1 MPYLSQLLHS
11 SVDDSWNERVGKL
24 VDVVAPPPLRE
35 GPLAETGVSH
45 ARSRW
50 SLARSSHVAAL
61 ARQAGA
67 PLAGAATPGVL
78 ALLVETPDERL
89 LRVLPAQVGSVEHDR
104 VVLKVPRTDLQ
115 PYHPQPEE
123 VLLAAEVLNKQ
134 VVDLAR
140 KRVTRVN
147 DIRLDD
153 DWRLLGLDCTNL
165 GLLRWLVPAGVYET
179 VARHV
184 SAPLL
189 LWDQTGLLPA
199 RGQEAPAEAAPPQ
212 ATEPERAPDQPERKS
227 GALAQFHPA
236 DIADILHDLSPE
248 EGSRVLASFDTE
260 TAAQT
265 LEEIE
270 REHQL
275 RLLER
280 MPSSRAADLL
290 DEMEPDKA
298 ADLLAELPAARAQ
311 ELLGLMQREESED
324 VQELL
329 AYPEDSAGGLM
340 TTDYVLVG
348 QDRTAEEALTRV
360 RAAINEDVRVAYV
373 YCVADDTREDEEQ
386 RLLGVASLWEL
397 LAADPEQPLR
407 EFMQTSLISVPPDAD
422 PQTVAEMM
430 AKYDLLALPVLDE
443 QGSLQGIVTVDD
455 ALDVLLPPNR
465 RRRARRMY

>member
-11 SVDDSWNERVGKL
+11 SVDDSWNERVGRL
-24 VDVVAPPPLRE
+24 VDVVAPPTPM
-35 GPLAETGVSH
+35 
-45 ARSRW
+45 
-50 SLARSSHVAAL
+50 AAL
-61 ARQAGA
+61 AQQPGASEAGA
-67 PLAGAATPGVL
+67 PAAPVAGGAPPGVL

-89 LRVLPAQVGSVEHDR
+89 RRVLPAQVGRVEHDR
-104 VVLKVPRTDLQ
+104 VVLNVPRADLQ
-115 PYHPQPEE
+115 PYQPRPEE
-123 VLLAAEVLNKQ
+123 VCLVAEVLNKQ

-140 KRVTRVN
+140 KRVARVN

-179 VARHV
+179 VARRFPASLV
-184 SAPLL
+184 SWGQTSLLPTREQEASAEAEASGQAREAQRPQEPSSAP
-189 LWDQTGLLPA
+189 
-199 RGQEAPAEAAPPQ
+199 
-212 ATEPERAPDQPERKS
+212 ERTS

-248 EGSRVLASFDTE
+248 EGSRVLASLDTE
-260 TAAQT
+260 TAAET

-275 RLLER
+275 HLLER
-280 MPSSRAADLL
+280 MASARAADLL
-290 DEMEPDKA
+290 EEMGPDKA
-298 ADLLAELPAARAQ
+298 ADLLAELPADRAQ
-311 ELLGLMQREESED
+311 ELLGLMQREESEE

-397 LAADPEQPLR
+397 LVADPEQPLR
-407 EFMQTSLISVPPDAD
+407 AFMQTSLISVPPDAD

-430 AKYDLLALPVLDE
+430 AKYDLLALPVLDA
-443 QGSLQGIVTVDD
+443 QGCLQGIVTVDD
-455 ALDVLLPPNR
+455 ALDVLLPANR

>member
-1 MPYLSQLLHS
+1 MPYLSQLLHR
-11 SVDDSWNERVGKL
+11 SVDDSWNERVGRL
-24 VDVVAPPPLRE
+24 VDVVAPPTHL
-35 GPLAETGVSH
+35 
-45 ARSRW
+45 
-50 SLARSSHVAAL
+50 AAL
-61 ARQAGA
+61 AQRVAVAGEAA
-67 PLAGAATPGVL
+67 PAVL
-78 ALLVETPDERL
+78 ALIVETPDDQL
-89 LRVLPAQVGSVEHDR
+89 ARVLPAQVGRLEHDR
-104 VVLKVPRTDLQ
+104 VALNVPRADLQ
-115 PYHPQPEE
+115 PYQPQPDE
-123 VLLAAEVLNKQ
+123 VRLAAEVLNKQ
-134 VVDLAR
+134 VVDLAH
-140 KRVTRVN
+140 KRVVRVN

-179 VARHV
+179 VARRF
-184 SAPLL
+184 ATPLL

-199 RGQEAPAEAAPPQ
+199 RSPDVPAEAPAPPV
-212 ATEPERAPDQPERKS
+212 TES
-227 GALAQFHPA
+227 GPLGQLHPA

-248 EGSRVLASFDTE
+248 EGSRVLASLDTE
-260 TAAQT
+260 TAAET

-280 MPSSRAADLL
+280 MDAERAADVLE
-290 DEMEPDKA
+290 EMGPDKA
-298 ADLLAELPAARAQ
+298 ADLLAELPEPRAQ
-311 ELLGLMQREESED
+311 ELLRLMKREESED

-348 QDRTAEEALTRV
+348 QDRTAEEALVRV
-360 RAAINEDVRVAYV
+360 RAAINDDVRVAYV
-373 YCVADDTREDEEQ
+373 YCVADDTLDEDQEQ
-386 RLLGVASLWEL
+386 RLLGAASLWEL

-407 EFMQTSLISVPPDAD
+407 ELMETNIISVPPDAD
-422 PQTVAEMM
+422 PLTVAETI

-443 QGSLQGIVTVDD
+443 QGNIQGIVTVDD

>member
-1 MPYLSQLLHS
+1 MPYLSQVLHR

-24 VDVVAPPPLRE
+24 VDVVAPP
-35 GPLAETGVSH
+35 T
-45 ARSRW
+45 
-50 SLARSSHVAAL
+50 HVAAL
-61 ARQAGA
+61 AQRFSA
-67 PLAGAATPGVL
+67 PGTGLGGEAVPRVL
-78 ALLVETPDERL
+78 ALIVETPDEERV
-89 LRVLPAQVGSVEHDR
+89 RVLPAQVGRVEHDR
-104 VVLKVPRTDLQ
+104 IALNVPRAALQ
-115 PYHPQPEE
+115 PDHPLPDE
-123 VLLAAEVLNKQ
+123 VRLAAEVLNKQ
-134 VVDLAR
+134 VVDLAH
-140 KRVTRVN
+140 KRVVRVN

-179 VARHV
+179 VARRFPA
-184 SAPLL
+184 SLL
-189 LWDQTGLLPA
+189 LWEQTGLLPPRA
-199 RGQEAPAEAAPPQ
+199 QEAPAEAPPPG
-212 ATEPERAPDQPERKS
+212 PERPSDQPVRAGREQQARES
-227 GALAQFHPA
+227 GPLARLHPA
-236 DIADILHDLSPE
+236 DIADILHDLSSE
-248 EGSRVLASFDTE
+248 EGSRVLASLDTE
-260 TAAQT
+260 TAAET

-280 MPSSRAADLL
+280 MATARAADLL
-290 DEMEPDKA
+290 EEMGPDKA
-298 ADLLAELPAARAQ
+298 ADLLAELPDERAN
-311 ELLGLMQREESED
+311 ELLGLMKREESAE

-348 QDRTAEEALTRV
+348 QDRSAEEALLRV

-373 YCVADDTREDEEQ
+373 YCVADDTQEDEAQ

-397 LAADPEQPLR
+397 LAADPERPLR
-407 EFMQTSLISVPPDAD
+407 ELMETSLISVPPDAD

-430 AKYDLLALPVLDE
+430 AKYNLLALPVLDE
-443 QGSLQGIVTVDD
+443 QGRLQGIVTVDD

>member
-24 VDVVAPPPLRE
+24 VDVVAPP
-35 GPLAETGVSH
+35 TSM
-45 ARSRW
+45 
-50 SLARSSHVAAL
+50 AAL
-61 ARQAGA
+61 AQQAA
-67 PLAGAATPGVL
+67 PVAGEATPGVL

-89 LRVLPAQVGSVEHDR
+89 LRVLPAQVGRVEHDR
-104 VVLKVPRTDLQ
+104 VALKVPRADLQ
-115 PYHPQPEE
+115 PYQPQPEE
-123 VLLAAEVLNKQ
+123 VRLADEVLNKQ

-140 KRVTRVN
+140 KRVVRVN

-179 VARHV
+179 MARRFPASLV
-184 SAPLL
+184 
-189 LWDQTGLLPA
+189 LWGQTGLLPA
-199 RGQEAPAEAAPPQ
+199 REQETPAEAEVSGQERVGSPQQHAEQRPEGPPG
-212 ATEPERAPDQPERKS
+212 APERAS
-227 GALAQFHPA
+227 GPLAQLHPA

-248 EGSRVLASFDTE
+248 EGSRVLASLDTE
-260 TAAQT
+260 TAAET

-275 RLLER
+275 HLLER
-280 MPSSRAADLL
+280 MASARAADLL
-290 DEMEPDKA
+290 EEMGPDKA
-298 ADLLAELPAARAQ
+298 ADLLAELPDDRAR

-348 QDRTAEEALTRV
+348 QERTAEEALLRV

-422 PQTVAEMM
+422 PHTVAEMM
-430 AKYDLLALPVLDE
+430 AKYNLLALPVLDA
-443 QGSLQGIVTVDD
+443 QGCLQGIVTVDD
-455 ALDVLLPPNR
+455 ALDVLLPANR